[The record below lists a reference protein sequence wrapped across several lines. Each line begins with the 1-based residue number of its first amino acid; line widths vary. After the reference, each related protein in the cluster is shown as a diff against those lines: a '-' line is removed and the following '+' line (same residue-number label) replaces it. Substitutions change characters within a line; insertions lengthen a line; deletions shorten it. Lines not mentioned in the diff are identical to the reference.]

1 MSSVLVSVLFPAA
14 PVCERRLTLLISA
27 GWVPPDFCASRSC
40 LTLGTDIA
48 AEAAALNVLE
58 GSPPG
63 HRTAGT
69 TDERRH
75 PVRASPLRRWRHLLR
90 NCPNEAGELARDR
103 GGDFGFGLPAR
114 DQTPEPCSQP
124 EL

>member
-75 PVRASPLRRWRHLLR
+75 PVRASPLRRRRRHLLR
-90 NCPNEAGELARDR
+90 NRPNEARELARDR
-103 GGDFGFGLPAR
+103 GGDLWFRLPHAR
-114 DQTPEPCSQP
+114 PSETRR
-124 EL
+124 